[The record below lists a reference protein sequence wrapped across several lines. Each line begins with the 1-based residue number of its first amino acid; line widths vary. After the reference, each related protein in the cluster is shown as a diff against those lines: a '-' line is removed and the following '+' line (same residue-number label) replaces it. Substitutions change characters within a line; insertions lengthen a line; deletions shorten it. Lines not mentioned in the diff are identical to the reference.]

1 MPCYIF
7 ITVISTCSFFFY
19 FLYQLHIS
27 NIFCENICSL
37 FEIHDLSVPIILL
50 SEFMWYVLSSFVFF
64 LGDYILKKSQ
74 CPGPVYLPLGDF
86 KIIEEMSLRAE
97 KPRYQEATVCNPV
110 FCHHTGNSWLVRHL
124 LLSHSN
130 TLLCWEETIFLEF
143 DIPIPVFRVG
153 MGAGVSI

>member
-1 MPCYIF
+1 M
-7 ITVISTCSFFFY
+7 
-19 FLYQLHIS
+19 
-27 NIFCENICSL
+27 
-37 FEIHDLSVPIILL
+37 
-50 SEFMWYVLSSFVFF
+50 LSSFVFF